1 MIQRLALVVLAVVFI
16 HIGGN
21 AAVACGPAVEV
32 RFFESDGDIF
42 QISNKSEGPWALVSL
57 VIRLTG
63 SRGGL
68 VFDTEDGGPGYSMHQ
83 QFVPVTGP
91 GTDKVGLVG
100 AEPVGDGAEEIRLL
114 FSDFLPGREF
124 MFIIDVDD
132 RLESSDYGQAVVS
145 GDEIEGARAE
155 AVLTMPGGAKATP
168 KASFGN
174 DGVARLRGGAC
185 A

>member
-1 MIQRLALVVLAVVFI
+1 MFRRFAFVVLATVFI

-21 AAVACGPAVEV
+21 AAVSCGPAVEV
-32 RFFESDGDIF
+32 KFIESAGDIF
-42 QISNKSEGPWALVSL
+42 QITNKSEGPWALVSL
-57 VIRLTG
+57 VICLTG
-63 SRGGL
+63 SQGGL

-83 QFVPVTGP
+83 AFEPVAGN
-91 GTDKVGLVG
+91 VGLLG
-100 AEPVGDGAEEIRLL
+100 AEPVGDGAEEMRLL
-114 FSDFLPGREF
+114 FSDFVAGREF

-145 GDEIEGARAE
+145 GDEIEGASAE

-174 DGVARLRGGAC
+174 DGVARLRGGTC